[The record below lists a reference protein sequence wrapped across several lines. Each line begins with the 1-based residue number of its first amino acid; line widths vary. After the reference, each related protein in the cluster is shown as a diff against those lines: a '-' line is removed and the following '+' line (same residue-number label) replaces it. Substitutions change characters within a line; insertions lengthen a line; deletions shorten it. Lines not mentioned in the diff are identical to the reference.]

1 MHQLLLQYV
10 WHLANDRLSEAKFH
24 FVDFFFSLKVRVKT
38 GLEMCPQKDNT
49 IRQTQC

>member
-24 FVDFFFSLKVRVKT
+24 FVDFFFIKS
-38 GLEMCPQKDNT
+38 ESKDRFGNVST
-49 IRQTQC
+49 KR